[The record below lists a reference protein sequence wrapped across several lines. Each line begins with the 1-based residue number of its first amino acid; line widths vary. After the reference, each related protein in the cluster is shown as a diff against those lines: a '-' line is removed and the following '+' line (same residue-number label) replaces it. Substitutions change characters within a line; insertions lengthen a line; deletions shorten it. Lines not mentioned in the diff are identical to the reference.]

1 MRWVLFGD
9 FREEYFLLDN
19 ERAVLS
25 DLKDCDLLLEEDD
38 NGVVV
43 QVLDLN
49 DGEFLREEADKLRL
63 FQLIHREVISEL

>member
-25 DLKDCDLLLEEDD
+25 DLKDCNLLLEEDN
-38 NGVVV
+38 NGVIVE
-43 QVLDLN
+43 VLDLN
-49 DGEFLREEADKLRL
+49 DGEFLREESDELRL
-63 FQLIHREVISEL
+63 FQLIHWEVVSKL